1 MMRKTC
7 SILVLAMSAI
17 SAQPIQWSHGAWDQD
32 GAPAGKLLSENNGY
46 WGDSVLTGVEYRYL
60 SEPTNPPDILRGDSN
75 TFGRRL
81 LDGRFGGDW
90 HVPVG
95 QNNGPLLVLFDF
107 KRPCL
112 FTEVNLYA
120 FRSGPHHFTLEVADD
135 PDNGPWRRVYAKPL
149 DEKDSSV
156 FYRAKM
162 PAIAVGVTSS

>member
-7 SILVLAMSAI
+7 SILVLAMYEI

-81 LDGRFGGDW
+81 LDRRFGGDW
-90 HVPVG
+90 HVQVG
-95 QNNGPLLVLFDF
+95 QNNGPLLFFSTFSALV
-107 KRPCL
+107 
-112 FTEVNLYA
+112 FTEVTSHPPRWSPSFHAGVRTIRTIVMAQSPASRLT
-120 FRSGPHHFTLEVADD
+120 RRTVACSTV
-135 PDNGPWRRVYAKPL
+135 PRCQP
-149 DEKDSSV
+149 
-156 FYRAKM
+156 
-162 PAIAVGVTSS
+162 IAVGVTSS